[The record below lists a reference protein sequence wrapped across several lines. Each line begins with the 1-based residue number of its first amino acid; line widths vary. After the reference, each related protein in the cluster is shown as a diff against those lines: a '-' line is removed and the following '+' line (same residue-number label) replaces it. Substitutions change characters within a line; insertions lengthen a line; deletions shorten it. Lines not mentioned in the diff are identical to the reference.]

1 MPRRSQPLPRPS
13 ATASLIL
20 RRTALKPRL
29 AIILGS
35 GFGPVAQAVEV
46 EREFSYRDLTGF
58 TV

>member
-1 MPRRSQPLPRPS
+1 
-13 ATASLIL
+13 LIL